1 MTKVAKLEPL
11 LKPTDHKQ
19 AARRH
24 LLMQRFYA
32 ARADVAYR
40 NTEPEPFDEACAA
53 SDRLSAVLHEM
64 AQTRAP
70 RPDETR
76 QKLAAI
82 RDIVTNELPGDR
94 SDLLLLASIDRD
106 LCALRR

>member
-1 MTKVAKLEPL
+1 MTKIAKLEPPARPIDQ
-11 LKPTDHKQ
+11 KRDHCWY
-19 AARRH
+19 
-24 LLMQRFYA
+24 LIMQRYHTA
-32 ARADVAYR
+32 KADVAYR
-40 NTEPEPFDEACAA
+40 NVKSKPFDEVYAA